1 MEQEGIMFNVILH
14 SYDANPHRGTTTAV
28 NQDWVVSLEATGMT
42 KHESDKFMELLS
54 LFLKD
59 GL

>member
-1 MEQEGIMFNVILH
+1 MFNVILH